1 MNIKGFTPEQVKE
14 LNAWVAKRV
23 GEELAARP
31 QVPTAPPSF
40 VASKSITP
48 EDRKKAFARAFGL
61 GIKSAILEKHQAGS
75 AALPGLKKAHEVA
88 LKSWQEMAKSVF
100 TPTVFSQGG
109 SLIPEYFSEEII
121 EVLRDVT
128 VLMAA
133 GVRTQ
138 DVSGK
143 FNIGQLNSAAVA
155 QFVLPGTEPT
165 IPTPDT
171 GSVILD
177 PKKLMGVVRATGD
190 MMRDPSWN
198 GSEILTGD
206 MMGAVGAEADKQGL
220 VGDGTG
226 ANPTGVLKQ
235 VAAGYKNAQTAAF
248 KQANLTSVIADLDK
262 AERLVRESKIP
273 FQGNRPGWIF
283 TSKTLMALKSL
294 RDTAGWVFRQQLD
307 QGTLNGYPYFVT
319 DSISGADT
327 ISKDPIFFGL
337 WAQVYLGMMGGIM
350 VDMDSSQEFSK
361 DNVLIRGITNVDIKL
376 RHTKAVAIIGEVT
389 YT

>member
-1 MNIKGFTPEQVKE
+1 MVIKGFTPEQQKE
-14 LNAWVAKRV
+14 LDAWVVKRV
-23 GEELAARP
+23 AEERAARP
-31 QVPTAPPSF
+31 ALPTAPPAF
-40 VASKSITP
+40 IASKSVSP
-48 EDRKKAFARAFGL
+48 EERKKAFARAFGL
-61 GIKSAILEKHQAGS
+61 GIKSAIIERHQENS
-75 AALPGLKKAHEVA
+75 PALAGLKKAHGVA
-88 LKSWQEMAKSVF
+88 LKSWEEMAKSVF
-100 TPTVFSQGG
+100 TPSLFGQGG
-109 SLIPEYFSEEII
+109 SLLPEYFSDEII

-133 GVRTQ
+133 GCRVQ

-155 QFVLPGTEPT
+155 QFVLPGNEPT

-171 GSVILD
+171 SSVILD

-198 GSEILTGD
+198 GSETLTSD

-235 VAAGYKNAQTAAF
+235 LATGYKNAQTAAF
-248 KQANLTSVIADLDK
+248 KQANATSIIADLDK

-294 RDTAGWVFRQQLD
+294 RDAAGWIFRQQLD
-307 QGTLNGYPYFVT
+307 QGMLNGYPIFVT
-319 DSISGADT
+319 DSLSGQGASAGDV
-327 ISKDPIFFGL
+327 IFFGL
-337 WAQVYLGMMGGIM
+337 WAQIYMGLMGGIQ

-361 DNVLIRGITNVDIKL
+361 DNVLIRGITNVDVKL
-376 RHTKAVAIIGEVT
+376 RHQKAVTVIDGIT